1 MSESGVITLAVTV
14 ASAIV
19 WAVRVEGIVRSHEK
33 EIAQLRTDMNS
44 KIDSVAEDVKYV
56 RTRLD
61 EILKRGMKL

>member
-61 EILKRGMKL
+61 EIMKRGVKL